1 MRTVAI
7 VGAGTAGCVVA
18 RRISDAFRGDARPVR
33 IVLIEQGTYNEHHD
47 DADFMSSLSD
57 ESSVVTRMNATV
69 TQQIKRDPY
78 SYLQGRCV
86 GGGGAVN
93 GMVVSP
99 LHSEDFD
106 IWRDEYG
113 CSEWDPANVT
123 SGADDLFPVATIS
136 IDDVG
141 VVGRALIAAGAQ
153 TAPLL
158 WNGRRISGAVVIADA
173 VSNGAIEI
181 INSRVVRLVI
191 DDGVVSGVA
200 TDVGVVNAEVV
211 VMASGAVSTPL
222 LLRQS
227 NISERNIGQ
236 HAQDHPSVFFT
247 IQRPSAFTGGANATA
262 LLSMGDTQLIGYE
275 SAHPTTPMFGGVSL
289 SVLNVKSR
297 GQVTGTTEAPRI
309 DLNLLGDPRDQEL
322 MRRAV
327 RTFVGET
334 VPTLEEHCGSVLCDA
349 RGTSA
354 RELLSLA
361 DSALDAWA
369 YANVVPHSHISGTC
383 AMGNGPHSVVSQR
396 GQFPSVRGLYVA
408 DASVFPQL
416 PRSNTNMVV
425 AVVASQI
432 ASFIVEDLL

>member
-1 MRTVAI
+1 MRTVVI
-7 VGAGTAGCVVA
+7 VGAGTAGCVIA
-18 RRISDAFRGDARPVR
+18 RRISDAFRADAQAVR
-33 IVLIEQGTYNEHHD
+33 IVLIEQGTYNDHHD
-47 DADFMSSLSD
+47 DANFMSSLNE
-57 ESSVVTRMNATV
+57 ESLAVTRMNATI
-69 TQQIKRDPY
+69 TQQVEREPY

-106 IWRDEYG
+106 VWRNEYG
-113 CSEWDPANVT
+113 CSAWDPEKVM
-123 SGADDLFPVATIS
+123 SGANDLFPVTTLPS
-136 IDDVG
+136 DDVG

-153 TAPLL
+153 SAPLL
-158 WNGRRISGAVVIADA
+158 WNGLRLSGAVLIADA
-173 VSNGAIEI
+173 VADGAIEI
-181 INSRVVRLVI
+181 IHARVVRLVI
-191 DDGVVSGVA
+191 DDGLVRGVV

-211 VMASGAVSTPL
+211 VMAAGAVATPL
-222 LLRQS
+222 LLQQS
-227 NISERNIGQ
+227 DISQQNIGQ
-236 HAQDHPSVFFT
+236 HSQDHPSVFFA
-247 IQRPSAFTGGANATA
+247 IQRPSAFPGGINATA

-309 DLNLLGDPRDQEL
+309 DLNLLGDPRDREL
-322 MRRAV
+322 MRHAV

-334 VPTLEEHCGSVLCDA
+334 IPTLEEQCGSVLCDA

-354 RELLSLA
+354 RDLLSLA
-361 DSALDAWA
+361 ESSLDTWL

-383 AMGNGPHSVVSQR
+383 AMGEGPHSVVSQR
-396 GQFPSVRGLYVA
+396 GQIPSVQGLYVA

-432 ASFIVEDLL
+432 ASFIVEDLS